1 VRRTLSSSLET
12 LIPLLRRD
20 GLTLPSAEAP
30 TAQERWR
37 LNCPGT
43 RHLPAVVGDEVFAT
57 TKRGTWLDTNR
68 MWCTLLVLCAQR
80 HWYLRMGAGSE
91 SAISRLL
98 FDPDSRAIV
107 GILDFLTLFIL
118 YSSLIPI
125 SLYVSIEIIKFFQ
138 ARLWPGFLQYA
149 RDEMKYL
156 DFTSCF
162 KSFLGPLSTAAR
174 VLACGTSNIPQSR
187 HHPALLA
194 PSVRSQSRRLCKL
207 ISQIAAMLD
216 RG

>member
-1 VRRTLSSSLET
+1 
-12 LIPLLRRD
+12 
-20 GLTLPSAEAP
+20 
-30 TAQERWR
+30 
-37 LNCPGT
+37 
-43 RHLPAVVGDEVFAT
+43 
-57 TKRGTWLDTNR
+57 

-138 ARLWPGFLQYA
+138 ARLWP
-149 RDEMKYL
+149 
-156 DFTSCF
+156 
-162 KSFLGPLSTAAR
+162 
-174 VLACGTSNIPQSR
+174 
-187 HHPALLA
+187 
-194 PSVRSQSRRLCKL
+194 
-207 ISQIAAMLD
+207 
-216 RG
+216 